1 MAKTLYDLLEVSQT
15 ASADSITSNYKRL
28 FEQQQEAA
36 AAGDEDATNH
46 LIALRE
52 AFNTLSNREKRIR
65 YDQSLMQRASEP
77 AAGSSHKT
85 YIVAGLLAL
94 IIAGGMH
101 YKQRQTE
108 QELARIE
115 FERAA
120 AAARLAEQEANKARE
135 ERLAIAA
142 SNQAERLRIEQAN
155 LARHQRERDIAYG
168 NQVSQSLARAEHE
181 ARMAKQRADYQNQQ
195 AERQRQ
201 SDAERQL
208 EREKAYLRQ
217 REWEN
222 RR

>member
-1 MAKTLYDLLEVSQT
+1 MEKTLYDLLEVSQT

-28 FEQQQEAA
+28 FERHQSAA
-36 AAGDEDATNH
+36 AAGSEDATNH

-52 AFNTLSNREKRIR
+52 AFHTLSDREKRIR
-65 YDQSLMQRASEP
+65 YDQSLIQRTTKHTAD
-77 AAGSSHKT
+77 SSLRI
-85 YIVAGLLAL
+85 YVIAGLVAL
-94 IIAGGMH
+94 TIAGGIN

-108 QELARIE
+108 QELARLE
-115 FERAA
+115 SERAA
-120 AAARLAEQEANKARE
+120 AAARLAEQEATRVRE
-135 ERLAIAA
+135 ERLAIVAA
-142 SNQAERLRIEQAN
+142 NQAERLRIEQEN
-155 LARHQRERDIAYG
+155 LIRHQRERDIAYG